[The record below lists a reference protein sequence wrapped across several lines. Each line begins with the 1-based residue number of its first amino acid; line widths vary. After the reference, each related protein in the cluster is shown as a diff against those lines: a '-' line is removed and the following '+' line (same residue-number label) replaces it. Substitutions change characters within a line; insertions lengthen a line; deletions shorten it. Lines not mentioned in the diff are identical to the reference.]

1 MHIITRK
8 RLNDLVTRAR
18 RYETRKGGR
27 SLTATSGKNN
37 EALDHSRA
45 SAFQPSVCFV
55 PSALIFLTRDEFG
68 PILSQPT
75 FFIGLACRLTQ
86 EDAHDLRSHEVFYY

>member
-8 RLNDLVTRAR
+8 RLNDLVTRAKR
-18 RYETRKGGR
+18 SETRKGGCNL
-27 SLTATSGKNN
+27 SATSGKSN

-55 PSALIFLTRDEFG
+55 PLAFFFDTR
-68 PILSQPT
+68 
-75 FFIGLACRLTQ
+75 
-86 EDAHDLRSHEVFYY
+86 